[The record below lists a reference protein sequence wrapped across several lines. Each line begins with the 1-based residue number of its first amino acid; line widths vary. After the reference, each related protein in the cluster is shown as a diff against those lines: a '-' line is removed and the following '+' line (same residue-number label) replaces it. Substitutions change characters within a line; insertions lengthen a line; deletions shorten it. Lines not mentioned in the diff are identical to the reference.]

1 MGFPPPT
8 DLPKP
13 LPQVGGTIGLKAGF
27 QGVPV
32 GALPCGLSIPGFA
45 YGLSFRIPK
54 FPPWPFPPTLAF
66 WFSLR
71 CSLTDPFGG
80 GIKVGG
86 GRMSNC
92 DPDVDEEF
100 G

>member
-1 MGFPPPT
+1 MGFPPPP
-8 DLPKP
+8 DYPSP
-13 LPQVGGTIGLKAGF
+13 AAQQTIGLKVGF

-32 GALPCGLSIPGFA
+32 GALPCGLSIPPFG

-54 FPPWPFPPTLAF
+54 FPPWDFPPSLSF
-66 WFSLR
+66 WLSIR
-71 CSLTDPFGG
+71 CSLTNPFGG
-80 GIKVGG
+80 GLKVGG
-86 GRMSNC
+86 GRVSNS